1 MIVML
6 GIIYIVGKL
15 IIEWLGN
22 VQYRHSKEHKELME
36 YLKK

>member
-6 GIIYIVGKL
+6 GILYVAAKL
-15 IIEWLGN
+15 IFEWFGN
-22 VQYRHSKEHKELME
+22 IQYRHSKEHRELTE